1 MPRLHA
7 ESPGLSLA
15 ETTARREPRPCHIIY
30 VVLERRT
37 RKSAFLE
44 SRFPAGAMQELARW
58 PLAPRGPAAPQSRLW
73 AAGPTGPLLTPTPP
87 RPSDFAQMP
96 VLPLPGGAK
105 EGARALPA
113 PLGPGHGVR
122 GRLAGRP
129 ASAWMVAVT
138 WAVTVAFGV
147 GARPCSTPGTA
158 ASALEWHCVPQ
169 AGLPPRTVETRL
181 PSASAGSA
189 SARSTGLGVGA
200 QGPGCQQ
207 PAASPG
213 PSQAREASANTAAC
227 APCVLCRV
235 LTIKSARERKCRE
248 EKTFPVFMEKNNN
261 KNASR

>member
-1 MPRLHA
+1 MATGAQRPRCPTVPPLGCRPHRPTSDTDA
-7 ESPGLSLA
+7 SSP
-15 ETTARREPRPCHIIY
+15 I
-30 VVLERRT
+30 
-37 RKSAFLE
+37 
-44 SRFPAGAMQELARW
+44 RFCPDA
-58 PLAPRGPAAPQSRLW
+58 
-73 AAGPTGPLLTPTPP
+73 
-87 RPSDFAQMP
+87 

-235 LTIKSARERKCRE
+235 LTVKSARERKCRE